1 MEVLH
6 PDLPFLVDSVRM
18 ELNRRGYSIHTL
30 QTNVLSVRRSAKG
43 ELKEILPKAPR
54 ARTSARNR

>member
-1 MEVLH
+1 MLH

-43 ELKEILPKAPR
+43 ELEGNPAQG
-54 ARTSARNR
+54 